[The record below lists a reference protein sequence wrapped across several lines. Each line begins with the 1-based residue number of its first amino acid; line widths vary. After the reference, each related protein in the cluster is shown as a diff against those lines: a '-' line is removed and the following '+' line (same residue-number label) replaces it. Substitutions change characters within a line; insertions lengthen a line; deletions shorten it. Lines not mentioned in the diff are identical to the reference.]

1 MDRLD
6 AMKLFLRVA
15 DAGSFSKAASD
26 LGLGQPT
33 VSRRIQDLE
42 QRLGAELFHRTTR
55 ALSMTEAG
63 QRFYT
68 RAAAILEDFEEA
80 EAEARGLDNEPVGL
94 LRISA
99 ANSLA
104 RRVIA
109 PRLASFL
116 KLYPLVKLDVIA
128 EDAITDIVEE
138 GVDLAFR
145 LGELADST
153 FMAKRMGEIE
163 RSIWASP
170 AFIER
175 NGAPRTPNELAKLPA
190 LIFRSSASARHWI
203 LTRGEETISIEVD
216 GRLSASSGEV
226 LLQGALDG
234 IGLFQAPD
242 WLVCEDANAG
252 RLVRVLPDWRGAPL
266 PVNCV
271 WTSGKL
277 RGKSKLFADHM
288 AESLRATRPVCG

>member
-15 DAGSFSKAASD
+15 DSGSFSKAASD
-26 LGLGQPT
+26 LGMGQPT

-42 QRLGAELFHRTTR
+42 QQLGAELFHRTTR

-63 QRFYT
+63 QRFYA
-68 RAAAILEDFEEA
+68 RAAAILQDFEEA
-80 EAEARGLDNEPVGL
+80 EAEARGLDNDPVGL

-116 KLYPLVKLDVIA
+116 KLYPHVKVDVIA
-128 EDAITDIVEE
+128 EDALTDLVEE

-145 LGELADST
+145 LGQLADSSLMT
-153 FMAKRMGEIE
+153 KRMGETQ
-163 RSIWASP
+163 RFIWAAPSFLE
-170 AFIER
+170 AFGVPQRPEDI
-175 NGAPRTPNELAKLPA
+175 ADLPA
-190 LIFRSSASARHWI
+190 LIFRNSANARAWTLH
-203 LTRGEETISIEVD
+203 RGEDAVTIKVD
-216 GRLSASSGEV
+216 GQLSASSGEV
-226 LLQGALDG
+226 LLQGAVDG
-234 IGLFQAPD
+234 MGLFQSPD

-252 RLVRVLPDWRGAPL
+252 RLVRVLADWHGTPL
-266 PVNCV
+266 AVNCV
-271 WTSGKL
+271 WNSGSL

-288 AESLRATRPVCG
+288 ADSLRTTRPACA